1 MSDTGAC
8 RICLEETG
16 VLIQPCGC
24 KGSTANVH
32 IECLKK
38 WVNESGSEECEIC
51 KTPYAKQE
59 VVACN
64 MDSYCHAL
72 FRPRSESNVE
82 QGLIRVSAL
91 HAIVAII
98 GLAYANIDDWMLIAS
113 IQTLTYTLG
122 LILVQTYHYD
132 KPFFVLNVL
141 LCWSVAYLGAAIVV
155 STIRTMDNEEMCKY
169 NCMRLAQ
176 LECTDKCIVFDYYDR
191 KDIIASNVLWLYFFK
206 TIILFGLKCV
216 ALCFTQHRRVVYH
229 NRSLSVYTSSS
240 SSSSSS
246 DGNGEELAP
255 LLEESV

>member
-38 WVNESGSEECEIC
+38 WVKESGSEECEIC
-51 KTPYAKQE
+51 KTPYAKHE
-59 VVACN
+59 IVACN

-72 FRPRSESNVE
+72 CHPRPGSDVE

-98 GLAYANIDDWMLIAS
+98 GLAYSNIDDWMLIAS

-122 LILVQTYHYD
+122 LILIQTYHYD

-141 LCWSVAYLGAAIVV
+141 FCWTAAYLGAALVV
-155 STIRTMDNEEMCKY
+155 SVIRTMDNEEMCKY

-176 LECTDKCIVFDYYDR
+176 LVCNDKCIVFDYYNR
-191 KDIIASNVLWLYFFK
+191 KDLIAANVLWLYFIESM
-206 TIILFGLKCV
+206 TLLGLKCV
-216 ALCFTQHRRVVYH
+216 VLCFTQHRRVVYH
-229 NRSLSVYTSSS
+229 NRSLNLNIPSSLS
-240 SSSSSS
+240 SLSSGSE
-246 DGNGEELAP
+246 EELSP